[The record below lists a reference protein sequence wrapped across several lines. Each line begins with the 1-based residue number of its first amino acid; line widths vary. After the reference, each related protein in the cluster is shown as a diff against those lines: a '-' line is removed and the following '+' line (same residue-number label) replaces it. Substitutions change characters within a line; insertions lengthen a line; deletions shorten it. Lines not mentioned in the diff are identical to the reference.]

1 MTDKDFNY
9 PPLDESEFGLLFDA
23 AQKGAPEMDAE
34 FLTRLQSQALEAM
47 PQELMVGFTLEKLSL
62 FGRISDVFA
71 QFGGWPAGAG
81 LAMAGA
87 FGVLIGISPPD
98 VVLDA
103 TTAYFQTESLND
115 LVGLG
120 DETEFYWEDV

>member
-23 AQKGAPEMDAE
+23 AKKGAPEM
-34 FLTRLQSQALEAM
+34 EAM
-47 PQELMVGFTLEKLSL
+47 PQEPMVGFTLEKLSL